1 MVALMVVPWAELR
14 AVWMAGMMEVYLVEQ
29 LVEGTDDQMVALKVV
44 EKVVQKAVW
53 LADHLGFLKGEQ
65 KVVGMAV

>member
-44 EKVVQKAVW
+44 EKVV
-53 LADHLGFLKGEQ
+53 
-65 KVVGMAV
+65 